1 MKNKFNSWPYYSK
14 LEARK
19 ISNILLSNK
28 VNYWTGEEGRKF
40 EEEFAK
46 FSDSKYSIAVSNG
59 TLALELALIG
69 INIKKGDE
77 VIVTPRSY
85 IASVS
90 CVATCGAIPI
100 FADVSLETGNINPN
114 SVEKLISKKTKAI
127 ICVHLGGLPCDIDSL
142 KKISKKNNIKLIEDC
157 SQAHGAKYKDKS
169 VGSYGDIGTWS
180 FCQDKIMSTG
190 GEGGM
195 VTTNSKKLWN
205 KMWAYKDHG
214 KNFNTVFAKKHPPG
228 YRWLHESFGSNFR
241 MTEIQASIGR
251 IQLRKMKSWNKLRTI
266 NAKKIVKA
274 FSKFS
279 NTSYSS
285 PVEKN
290 STHAW
295 YKCNI
300 YLKQNSL
307 NKGWNRDKIA
317 NEIIKLGVPCFSGSC
332 SEIYNE
338 KAFDNTDMRPKNKL
352 SNAYLLG
359 KNTLMFLVHPSL
371 SNASLEKTIKVIDLI
386 MTKASK

>member
-1 MKNKFNSWPYYSK
+1 MKNKFNSWPYYTN

-28 VNYWTGEEGRKF
+28 VNYWTGEEGIKF

-69 INIKKGDE
+69 LDIKKGDE

-100 FADVSLETGNINPN
+100 FADVDLETGNISPN

-127 ICVHLGGLPCDIDSL
+127 ICVHLGGLPCDIDNL
-142 KKISKKNNIKLIEDC
+142 KKICRKNNIKLIEDC
-157 SQAHGAKYKDKS
+157 SQAHGAKYKNKS

-251 IQLRKMKSWNKLRTI
+251 IQLRKMKSWNRLRTN
-266 NAKKIVKA
+266 NAKQIVKA

-279 NTSYSS
+279 NASYSS
-285 PVEKN
+285 PVEKD
-290 STHAW
+290 SVHAW

-300 YLKQNSL
+300 YLKQNRL
-307 NKGWNRDKIA
+307 NKEWNRDKIA

-338 KAFDNTDMRPKNKL
+338 KAFDNTGMRPKKKL

-371 SNASLEKTIKVIDLI
+371 SRLSLKKTIKAIELV